1 MQRLSRIGRNTLAV
15 SVSTLLLSACNQGDD
30 APKPAA
36 VAPQPAAPSM
46 AALSIPLCLNG
57 QCAVIDQDAKLLVPF
72 DNDYDNIVASAYQG
86 TLMAAR
92 EERWNLIQA
101 KDGKVL
107 RDDIGEALSL
117 LTPNL
122 YGFVR
127 DGKYGVVDGQGK
139 EVQAPR
145 FDDIYPNSANEFII
159 YEIDG
164 KRGILDAK
172 GKQLTEAL
180 YDTTLVNGSVAEHGG
195 LISAERGEEKWIIN
209 FATGEQKA
217 VAYESLGDLHD
228 GVMTAGIIGEGY
240 QLVDAKGD
248 AVGDGKRYD
257 YLGTPANGL
266 VAFREKYDSPCGYLD
281 YQGKVAIAA
290 QFAGCGAFGKQGGMA
305 QQRVEDGSSGK
316 YGLIDR
322 SGAWKVQPQYDSA
335 DSAGLTALGYT
346 VDVPGLAA
354 VGVSTGLFSADF
366 GIFNLDEGS
375 EWVKPGYAQIGA
387 LGNDL
392 FVVAK
397 KGGPQK
403 TVSFMGSE
411 SQVPVVGLM
420 DRSGKMLLEPGELIS
435 IQSAYDGRFLEGLDG
450 MDNAAHTVLL
460 DRQGRTLVPALWQK
474 LEVNPQ
480 QGYILGYEVSGT
492 GDEATETLR
501 ALYDLNGKP
510 RFTVATTDC
519 GAEQLLDGNGKAIWP
534 QDPTPYCQSDD
545 EQDDEGEPEQEP
557 APAEESEETSES

>member
-1 MQRLSRIGRNTLAV
+1 
-15 SVSTLLLSACNQGDD
+15 
-30 APKPAA
+30 
-36 VAPQPAAPSM
+36 
-46 AALSIPLCLNG
+46 
-57 QCAVIDQDAKLLVPF
+57 
-72 DNDYDNIVASAYQG
+72 
-86 TLMAAR
+86 
-92 EERWNLIQA
+92 
-101 KDGKVL
+101 
-107 RDDIGEALSL
+107 
-117 LTPNL
+117 
-122 YGFVR
+122 
-127 DGKYGVVDGQGK
+127 
-139 EVQAPR
+139 
-145 FDDIYPNSANEFII
+145 
-159 YEIDG
+159 
-164 KRGILDAK
+164 
-172 GKQLTEAL
+172 
-180 YDTTLVNGSVAEHGG
+180 
-195 LISAERGEEKWIIN
+195 
-209 FATGEQKA
+209 
-217 VAYESLGDLHD
+217 
-228 GVMTAGIIGEGY
+228 
-240 QLVDAKGD
+240 
-248 AVGDGKRYD
+248 
-257 YLGTPANGL
+257 
-266 VAFREKYDSPCGYLD
+266 
-281 YQGKVAIAA
+281 
-290 QFAGCGAFGKQGGMA
+290 
-305 QQRVEDGSSGK
+305 

-420 DRSGKMLLEPGELIS
+420 DRSGKMLLEPDELIS

-557 APAEESEETSES
+557 APVEESEETSES

>member
-1 MQRLSRIGRNTLAV
+1 
-15 SVSTLLLSACNQGDD
+15 
-30 APKPAA
+30 
-36 VAPQPAAPSM
+36 
-46 AALSIPLCLNG
+46 
-57 QCAVIDQDAKLLVPF
+57 
-72 DNDYDNIVASAYQG
+72 
-86 TLMAAR
+86 
-92 EERWNLIQA
+92 
-101 KDGKVL
+101 
-107 RDDIGEALSL
+107 
-117 LTPNL
+117 
-122 YGFVR
+122 
-127 DGKYGVVDGQGK
+127 
-139 EVQAPR
+139 
-145 FDDIYPNSANEFII
+145 II

-209 FATGEQKA
+209 LATGEQKA

-228 GVMTAGIIGEGY
+228 GVMSASVIGKGS

-248 AVGDGKRYD
+248 VVGDGKSYD

-290 QFAGCGAFGKQGGMA
+290 QFAGCGAFGKQGGLA
-305 QQRVEDGSSGK
+305 QQRMEDGSSGK

-557 APAEESEETSES
+557 APVEESEETSES